1 MITYD
6 LYNVTVG
13 EFVDNGYVSRSDTIE
28 VAKRRCTRTNCD
40 YSVIAR
46 PSGTVVF
53 STRKDW
59 VRK

>member
-6 LYNVTVG
+6 LYNVTCG
-13 EFVDNGYVSRSDTIE
+13 EFISKGHHSRSDAIE
-28 VAKRRCTRTNCD
+28 SAKMRCEKTNCD

-59 VRK
+59 ARK

>member
-13 EFVDNGYVSRSDTIE
+13 AFVGKGYVSRSDTIE
-28 VAKRRCTRTNCD
+28 LAKKRCSITTSD